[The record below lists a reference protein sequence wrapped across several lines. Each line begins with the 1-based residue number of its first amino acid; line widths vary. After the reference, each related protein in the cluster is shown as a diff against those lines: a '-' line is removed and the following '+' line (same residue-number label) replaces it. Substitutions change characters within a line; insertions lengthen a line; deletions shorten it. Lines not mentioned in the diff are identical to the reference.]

1 MVTLTAL
8 QPLLL
13 LLLLTLAAAPTPGGV
28 SIAPVFTRGE
38 GGCSAFR
45 IPGIA
50 SLNNTLLVFA
60 ECRKYGCA
68 DDEGQHNVVSKRS
81 TDGGAS
87 FSAMHTLL
95 DPMKMFPPSE
105 CPVDSASVRSLNH
118 SCQFW
123 DPTPIVDHQTGMVF
137 LLTTRGWAHNG
148 MTAVESRE
156 NSFGDMWVLNS
167 SDAGIS
173 WSAPLNITDQV
184 WSDTQHLPALN
195 NGHGMQTSTGR
206 LIMPACARPD
216 AMVRQTHLLRH
227 FVMPQ
232 GSSKRYACF
241 AGPSAAHARALS
253 RDLLRHAWPDLG
265 LCKPVS
271 RRTWDDGERGR
282 GAAAHA
288 RHADVQPPQPQR
300 MWASLSGVKK
310 RRFCAIVI

>member
-1 MVTLTAL
+1 MASFLAFAPGAAIAAAAPALAWLVTVSRCRSRRLVLACLTMVTLTAL

-232 GSSKRYACF
+232 GKLEKICVF
-241 AGPSAAHARALS
+241 
-253 RDLLRHAWPDLG
+253 
-265 LCKPVS
+265 
-271 RRTWDDGERGR
+271 RRTQCSTCTST
-282 GAAAHA
+282 
-288 RHADVQPPQPQR
+288 QP
-300 MWASLSGVKK
+300 
-310 RRFCAIVI
+310 